1 MADAVS
7 YSSAVHSYKLPWL
20 QGCSSVRVLVYI
32 IDALGSIPNAEK
44 ESCSVVVACHS
55 RTCHCSLKG
64 LSRRNNMYELPT
76 YTTLK
81 NKMGIRSGV
90 AAHALISMPGRLK

>member
-20 QGCSSVRVLVYI
+20 QCCSSARVLVYI
-32 IDALGSIPNAEK
+32 TDALGSIPNAEK

-55 RTCHCSLKG
+55 RTCHCSLRDYQEG
-64 LSRRNNMYELPT
+64 
-76 YTTLK
+76 TTCMSYLLTQHVRIK
-81 NKMGIRSGV
+81 WESGV
-90 AAHALISMPGRLK
+90 VAHALISMPERLK